1 LNAAVLPHAPLEPA
15 AVRSIIVGL
24 MLAILLGALDQTI
37 VSVALPRM
45 AEQLHGF
52 DLLAWV
58 VSGYLVASTVATPI
72 YGKLGDLFGRRIM
85 LLSAIALFLIAS
97 LGCALAQSMP
107 ELVGARVI
115 QGLGGGGLIS
125 ISQTIIADVVSLRER
140 GRYQGYISGVYA
152 VSSVAGP
159 VVGGLLT
166 HYLSWRWCFWI
177 NLVLGPLAFLVS
189 RRALARLPVPGVR
202 RPIDYLGALLLSAGL
217 AALLIAITRVGQ
229 GLPWNERPNLA
240 LLGSAGVILALFIV
254 WERRAAEPI
263 VPLPLF
269 KIPAVALCCA
279 VLFLAYFNLIAISV
293 LLPLR
298 FQIVAGVGADSAA
311 WRLVPLSLMIPCGA
325 FCAGRVMVKTGRYR
339 PVQMAGAAIVP
350 LALLAIGLV
359 DVHSISLTALAM
371 AAAGLGIGL
380 QFPSSLV
387 AVQNAVPPHN
397 IGVATA
403 ATALFRS
410 LGGAI
415 GIAVLSTILL
425 ASLHSGAAITG
436 TSEVGGAMLHSI
448 LGTAASAD
456 AAGDRAI
463 RALAEEAFLRIVLV
477 GAAVALVPFGLTFLV
492 PDSTLSARIKTE
504 PESPPAGTQEGAGLA
519 RGRPS

>member
-1 LNAAVLPHAPLEPA
+1 LSAPTSPGPALEPA
-15 AVRSIIVGL
+15 AVRSIIIGL

-52 DLLAWV
+52 ELLAWV
-58 VSGYLVASTVATPI
+58 VSGYLVASTVATPL
-72 YGKLGDLFGRRIM
+72 YGKLGDLFGRRVM
-85 LLSAIALFLIAS
+85 LLLAIGIFLVAS
-97 LGCALAQSMP
+97 LACAMAQTMP
-107 ELVGARVI
+107 QLVAARVV

-177 NLVLGPLAFLVS
+177 NLVLGPIAFLVS

-217 AALLIAITRVGQ
+217 AAMLIAITRVGQ
-229 GLPWNERPNLA
+229 GLAWSDLHNLE
-240 LLGSAGVILALFIV
+240 LLFGSGLTLLAFIA
-254 WERRAAEPI
+254 WETQTAEPI
-263 VPLPLF
+263 LPLPLF
-269 KIPAVALCCA
+269 RIPAVALCCA
-279 VLFLAYFNLIAISV
+279 VLFLAYFNLIAMSV
-293 LLPLR
+293 LMPLR
-298 FQIVAGVGADSAA
+298 FQIVGAVAADAAA

-339 PVQMAGAAIVP
+339 PVQMVGASLVP
-350 LALLAIGLV
+350 LALFAIAMV
-359 DVHSISLTALAM
+359 DIRSVGLTALAM
-371 AAAGLGIGL
+371 ALAGLGIGL

-415 GIAVLSTILL
+415 GIAVLSTVLL
-425 ASLHSGAAITG
+425 ASLYGGSNPDGTPMAGAQI
-436 TSEVGGAMLHSI
+436 LHSMMAEI
-448 LGTAASAD
+448 GSGDLGRDGAIQAIAEAAFERIFII
-456 AAGDRAI
+456 G
-463 RALAEEAFLRIVLV
+463 AL
-477 GAAVALVPFGLTFLV
+477 VALIPFGLTFFI
-492 PDSTLSARIKTE
+492 PDSTLSGRIRTE
-504 PESPPAGTQEGAGLA
+504 PDEGTTEGKTAVLA
-519 RGRPS
+519 KPSGGA